1 MASDDQ
7 HDLAGTVAVVP
18 GGTGNVGEGIVRAFL
33 EAGSTVAVP
42 SRSEERVTLLRS
54 HLAESVQDRVVG
66 FVGPYDD
73 FASADALVTRIQDK
87 LGRVDHVAPA
97 LGSWWAG
104 PTIKEMGMS
113 DFDAQFVDVIRTHV
127 ATARAFLR
135 LGDPIQSYTVIAGQ
149 AAERPIPS
157 AGIMSMRGAA
167 LLMLRMVLAAESG
180 PTVRVNDLTLAP
192 VNTRSRS
199 VGRSDWLSADD
210 VGRAVT
216 RIAASELDDAHV
228 ILSTRQE
235 LLEFEGRLQGRS

>member
-1 MASDDQ
+1 MASYDQ
-7 HDLAGTVAVVP
+7 HSLAGTVAVVP

-33 EAGSTVAVP
+33 DAGSTVAVP
-42 SRSEERVTLLRS
+42 SRSEKRVALLRS
-54 HLAESVQDRVVG
+54 HLAESVQDQLVG

-73 FASADALVTRIQDK
+73 FASADALATRIHDE

-104 PTIKEMGMS
+104 PTITEMAMS

-135 LGDPIQSYTVIAGQ
+135 LGSIQSYTVIAGQ
-149 AAERPIPS
+149 AAEQPIPS

-167 LLMLRMVLAAESG
+167 LLMLRSVLAAESG
-180 PTVRVNDLTLAP
+180 PTVRINDLTLAP
-192 VNTRSRS
+192 VNTRSRA

-228 ILSTRQE
+228 SLSDRQQ
-235 LLEFEGRLQGRS
+235 LLEFEGRLQKNS